1 MLIHSSDH
9 PTIDYAATEGTEPGE
24 SYLKYYLAIFDP
36 ATNGLKITDAKNLT
50 VRGSVRQQKTLE
62 ENDDE
67 DTVNFMASQGTRAA
81 LTEAFGSKKSKKAV
95 QATAENRQLGQ
106 GVEGA
111 TIADVITSNMVDE
124 EDEAV
129 ESTIVARS
137 AKPLPAANITTDD
150 IEEVYSISKLVFPN
164 PASNTLRQMPIE
176 PWKARLSAGLEVKVP
191 TRYVAN
197 RITYIGRNVVEEESP
212 KFVQQ
217 LQLLRYIELL
227 IEIAKFCGNKDKR
240 RKMDFIDKWPEDAL
254 TPGVS
259 ANVIKQVVNHFF
271 PDNTPSERAMTLL
284 RTTIFALTLHIVPP
298 SGKAGDGRLIT
309 EPTDIQLDLALE
321 VAEVRKLYHE
331 LGCKLAPA
339 SDKDLIMWGLQKKLA
354 KQKKKSKEGESKM
367 PKEMFAFLK
376 FPLNFPKT
384 SMGRRK
390 R

>member
-1 MLIHSSDH
+1 MIHSSDH
-9 PTIDYAATEGTEPGE
+9 PTIDYAAAEGTEPGE
-24 SYLKYYLAIFDP
+24 SYLKHYLAVFDP
-36 ATNGLKITDAKNLT
+36 ATNELKILDAKNLT

-62 ENDDE
+62 ESDDE
-67 DTVNFMASQGTRAA
+67 DTANFMAAQGTRAA

-95 QATAENRQLGQ
+95 QSTAENRQLGQ

-111 TIADVITSNMVDE
+111 TIAEVITANMVDND
-124 EDEAV
+124 DENV
-129 ESTIVARS
+129 EATIVARS
-137 AKPLPAANITTDD
+137 AKPLPPANITTDD
-150 IEEVYSISKLVFPN
+150 IEEVYSISKLVLPS

-176 PWKARLSAGLEVKVP
+176 TWKAKLRAGSEVKVR

-197 RITYIGRNVVEEESP
+197 RITYIGRNAVEQESP
-212 KFVQQ
+212 KFTQQ

-227 IEIAKFCGNKDKR
+227 IEIAQFCGRQDRR
-240 RKMDFIDKWPEDAL
+240 RKMDFVDKWPEDAL
-254 TPGVS
+254 SPGVS
-259 ANVIKQVVNHFF
+259 PSIIKQVVNHFF
-271 PDNTPSERAMTLL
+271 PENTPSERAMTLL

-298 SGKAGDGRLIT
+298 SGKAGDGRLIA

-339 SDKDLIMWGLQKKLA
+339 ADKDLIAWGYQRVLE
-354 KQKKKSKEGESKM
+354 KQKKKNKDGESKM
-367 PKEMFAFLK
+367 PKLMFAILK